1 MAEVYY
7 TDMSHFYSVDPSDPQ
22 AGRYWITPADFYGDT
37 SQPWT
42 AYNLNPHSDQKNSTY
57 NYTPAAG
64 VVTNDIFVGSQHSDQ
79 IYGGGGD
86 DTLVGKDHNDIL
98 VGGSGND
105 YLNGGDDFDIMLG
118 DWAEMPTI
126 AYQDNLPIVW
136 SLPSEDTSLGGNDKF
151 DGGDGP
157 DIIIGGPGND
167 QINGG
172 PRAQGN
178 LDDVTGGP
186 GADLF
191 LLNYTTANTAQSSAA
206 EAFWD
211 NFGQSDVQDT
221 STSFFDN
228 SLEKL
233 GEAAWKAAL
242 GSVSDYSGLLLGP
255 LGQAGGELITDALS
269 LLLQS
274 PKPAEPKS
282 DDVLVIRDFDP
293 REDVLVLPLET
304 GKAMKLIPTW
314 VVGSSAE
321 GNITQYPELH
331 LQPATGWYLSFQG
344 TDPGTGDLKEYAQ
357 IFLSQDYMAAMG
369 LSNAQNDPI
378 TEDALLNL
386 VATAAQFRPGG
397 QQGLQNADQAYAFSG
412 IDQADQP
419 TWQTA
424 DSGTQAMIFGAF
436 GPTMQI
442 GAHFA
447 GTPGEG
453 LVLGGTN
460 FADQITANQKFEDP
474 ANIGNQSFVTTANAT
489 LHGFGG
495 NDYLYGG
502 NGNDVLYGD
511 EGDDKLWGFD
521 VAAPDSSNYWNGL
534 HGGAGNDVL
543 YSGLT
548 TSAMDGGDGSDTVSY
563 QLADTGM
570 TIDLSTPPT
579 IGESAPIAHKFNKIG
594 VDDDFTGVVFTGY
607 ASSGIIQ
614 GNVTHYD
621 LLANIENI
629 VGSEFDDIITGSA
642 DDNIIDP
649 YLGNDTVDGKGG
661 SNTISYRTALA
672 AVTIDLS
679 TQTTTKS
686 DGQGTDYTDHY
697 TGFVNAYGSDFDD
710 SITGTSGNNLIDPGL
725 ADTSGDTIIGN
736 GGIDTI
742 AYFSAVSGVTV
753 DLHEAHAIK
762 YSRDGTM
769 QFTDSLTGITN
780 IIGSPY
786 DDPRL
791 RGDDANN
798 TVFYSA
804 GNDNIDGFNGYDTL
818 NYKDAP
824 GPVTINVNTGTTQ
837 KTIDNGGDP
846 PTSAGTD
853 TFQNMEA
860 YVGSAYDDTIIG
872 GNFSTQT
879 TSSVALSSIPELSFN
894 GGKGHDTFIFGGSI
908 GDVDIAH
915 DFSKVDSDTSSA
927 VVKRIEFFKFDE
939 FTVELKQFDAALTNR
954 DGEAH
959 VNGTD
964 LAELIVGN
972 KTLADDLSGGK
983 GNDALLGLGGADLLQ
998 GGKGQ
1003 DLLLGNDGADRLKGG
1018 DGADRLNGG
1027 AGKDAL
1033 FGGAGKDDVQG
1044 GAGADS
1050 LHGGN
1055 GGDTLGG
1062 GKGDDALFG
1071 GDGGDILNG
1080 GLGDD
1085 RLAGGKGPD
1094 TFVFSTALGPHNVDT
1109 IADFGAG
1116 DVIALDASIF
1126 EGIGP
1131 KGELADALFATSL
1144 FDTGVHPIHPDARII
1159 YNPLSGDVFYDEN
1172 GNQPGGLIL
1181 FAKVAP
1187 QTNLG
1192 HGDFLVS

>member
-7 TDMSHFYSVDPSDPQ
+7 TDLSHFYSLDPSDPQ
-22 AGRYWITPADFYGDT
+22 EGRYWITPADFYGDT

-42 AYNLNPHSDQKNSTY
+42 AYDLDPHSDQKNSTY

-79 IYGGGGD
+79 IYGGAGND
-86 DTLVGKDHNDIL
+86 ILVGKDHNDTL
-98 VGGSGND
+98 VGGCGND
-105 YLNGGDDFDIMLG
+105 HLQGDDNFDILLG
-118 DWAEMPTI
+118 DWAEMPNV
-126 AYQDNLPIVW
+126 AYQNNLPINW
-136 SLPSEDTSLGGNDKF
+136 SLPPEDTSLTGNDNL

-191 LLNYTTANTAQSSAA
+191 LLNYTTADTPQSSAA
-206 EAFWD
+206 EAFWN
-211 NFGQSDVQDT
+211 NFGQSDVQDA

-228 SLEKL
+228 SIEKL

-321 GNITQYPELH
+321 GNVTQYPELH

-344 TDPGTGDLKEYAQ
+344 IDPGTGDLKEYAQ
-357 IFLSQDYMAAMG
+357 IFLSQDYMAAIG

-386 VATAAQFRPGG
+386 VATAAQLQPGG

-442 GAHFA
+442 GANFA
-447 GTPGEG
+447 GTPGDG
-453 LVLGGTN
+453 MVLGGTN
-460 FADQITANQKFEDP
+460 FADQITGNKAFFDP
-474 ANIGNQSFVTTANAT
+474 SDIDNFDNWGDASAT
-489 LHGFGG
+489 IFGFGG

-502 NGNDVLYGD
+502 KYQDKLHGGD
-511 EGDDKLWGFD
+511 GDDKLYGFD
-521 VAAPDSSNYWNGL
+521 NQAPTGQGNQFDVLWGDDGNDILFS
-534 HGGAGNDVL
+534 GAG
-543 YSGLT
+543 T
-548 TSAMDGGDGSDTVSY
+548 TAMDGGSGSDTASY
-563 QLADTGM
+563 QYADRGM
-570 TIDLSTPPT
+570 TIDLSTPPD
-579 IGESAPIAHKFNKIG
+579 FNDPTLVHNFPGLGGDFPG
-594 VDDDFTGVVFTGY
+594 VDITTYFTGHAVSTDEFVGP
-607 ASSGIIQ
+607 SGIQ
-614 GNVTHYD
+614 HYD
-621 LLANIENI
+621 ALANIQNI

-649 YLGNDTVDGKGG
+649 YLGNDTIDGKGG
-661 SNTISYRTALA
+661 TNTISYRTALA

-710 SITGTSGNNLIDPGL
+710 TITGTSGDNLIDPGL
-725 ADTSGDTIIGN
+725 AETSGDTIIGN

-753 DLHEAHAIK
+753 DLHETHAIK

-798 TVFYSA
+798 TIFYSA

-824 GPVTINVNTGTTQ
+824 GPVTINVNAGTTQ

-872 GNFSTQT
+872 GNFSTQK
-879 TSSVALSSIPELSFN
+879 TSSVTLSTIAELSFD
-894 GGKGHDTFIFGGSI
+894 GGKGHDIFVLKGSI

-915 DFSKVDSDTSSA
+915 DFSEVGGDTFKAA
-927 VVKRIEFFKFDE
+927 VEHIEVLKFDD
-939 FTVELKQFDAALTNR
+939 FTVKLKEFDAALTNR
-954 DGEAH
+954 AGKASVH
-959 VNGTD
+959 GSD
-964 LAELIVGN
+964 LAELIVGH
-972 KTLADDLSGGK
+972 KSQADHLHGAK
-983 GNDALLGLGGADLLQ
+983 GNDALLGLGGRDQLQ
-998 GGKGQ
+998 GGKGK
-1003 DLLLGNDGADRLKGG
+1003 DILLGNGGADTLQGGAGRDSLKGGSGADQLRGGADRDTLAGG
-1018 DGADRLNGG
+1018 K
-1027 AGKDAL
+1027 GKDAE
-1033 FGGAGKDDVQG
+1033 FGGAGNDIIRG
-1044 GAGADS
+1044 GAAADS
-1050 LHGGN
+1050 LHGGSGRDN
-1055 GGDTLGG
+1055 LDG
-1062 GKGDDALFG
+1062 GKGDDV
-1071 GDGGDILNG
+1071 
-1080 GLGDD
+1080 
-1085 RLAGGKGPD
+1085 LAGGKGSD
-1094 TFVFSTALGPHNVDT
+1094 TFVFSTALGPNNVDT
-1109 IADFGAG
+1109 IRDFRSG
-1116 DVIALDASIF
+1116 DVIALDASVF
-1126 EGIGP
+1126 KGIGP
-1131 KGELADALFATSL
+1131 HGMLAGAEFGTSIL
-1144 FDTGVHPIHPDARII
+1144 DFDARII
-1159 YNPLSGDVFYDEN
+1159 YDKHSGGIFYNETLHKL
-1172 GNQPGGLIL
+1172 GGLVL
-1181 FAKVAP
+1181 FATVSP
-1187 QTNLG
+1187 NTHLG
-1192 HGDFLVS
+1192 HGDFLAI